1 MEPLPPSTVGETLPT
16 GVAAIADGGYPE
28 VFENATV
35 DGSFGV
41 TSPIYI
47 DQLTPFGFLLN
58 TLAVPADLVT
68 TSFSSKSELAVNLS
82 QDGHHLTFM
91 GYVAPINTLDVSIQ
105 YAGPPT
111 DKSVTSSYQR
121 AVAESTSWAC
131 PGDACGRL
139 QRRQRSC
146 GDPWRQRKLLY
157 GRQCRQW
164 VRDAGDRYSEQYGR

>member
-1 MEPLPPSTVGETLPT
+1 MLT
-16 GVAAIADGGYPE
+16 AAPPE

-91 GYVAPINTLDVSIQ
+91 GYVAPINTLDVSNSNTP
-105 YAGPPT
+105 GHVDPT
-111 DKSVTSSYQR
+111 NPVTSSYQR
-121 AVAESTSWAC
+121 AVAQVDVFGHVQVTPVDAYSGDNGRAAILGGNGNYYWSAMPAMG
-131 PGDACGRL
+131 PG
-139 QRRQRSC
+139 RRRSI
-146 GDPWRQRKLLY
+146 
-157 GRQCRQW
+157 
-164 VRDAGDRYSEQYGR
+164 